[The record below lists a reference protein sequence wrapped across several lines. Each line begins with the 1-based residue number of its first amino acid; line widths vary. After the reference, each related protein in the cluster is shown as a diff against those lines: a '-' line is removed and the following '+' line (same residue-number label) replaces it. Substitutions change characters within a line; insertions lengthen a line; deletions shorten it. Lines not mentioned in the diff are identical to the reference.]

1 VYISSTAKNSI
12 QKETPSNPVARLDKK
27 LATGEVPEDLYILPG
42 ERPEVVEGKPE
53 GYGLPVNF
61 RSGAVKEART
71 RARISTAVLAPL
83 MATPGALLGTM
94 AFPNAPL
101 VGAAVGAGIGVAMA
115 LDSASEFTGSVKIS
129 DGGEQSRRTWY
140 GEPENFERTPAELR
154 TIFHSTGVLGD
165 RVDMVP
171 FDLKGVADVQLLNRL
186 DEQRESLKSLAGQRR
201 LLGDL
206 RGKTRYG
213 KPALQLLEANQAKEL
228 LGRGRSVHLID
239 VLDLQKVEH
248 RLDTEANSGI
258 HHKKSLKSYRYT
270 QDRIEYRLREISRP
284 EDLSTVEDGRGLP
297 DSMLGVPSGEQT
309 FSQTVYQK
317 QESAGRTI
325 GDKKDQSF
333 QQLKEV
339 LTESGKS
346 VNAGH
351 QLGSAVGRMVHPS
364 TRGYTITGA
373 VLGMVAGAAIGGVE
387 PAVGLTLGGFAG
399 HFVGRQAVAR
409 TSEGTEM
416 SSVGRK
422 LVTGLGTAAGLGI
435 GILAAS
441 ADPRS
446 AVVACGT
453 IGLLGGMS
461 TGVLIGRGKGE
472 LGKNIAMT
480 GACVGGLAGVGLAA
494 LGGGPVASVIVG
506 ALGAAAGGVFG
517 AVATRGK

>member
-1 VYISSTAKNSI
+1 MYISSTVKTPIKI
-12 QKETPSNPVARLDKK
+12 QSPATPVARLEEQ
-27 LATGEVPEDLYILPG
+27 LAAGEVPEDLYILPG
-42 ERPEVVEGKPE
+42 ERPEVVEGQPE
-53 GYGLPVNF
+53 GFGLPVNF

-71 RARISTAVLAPL
+71 RARVSTAVLAPL

-94 AFPNAPL
+94 AFPGAPL

-115 LDSASEFTGSVKIS
+115 LDSAREFKGSVKIS

-140 GEPENFERTPAELR
+140 GEPENFERSPAELR

-165 RVDMVP
+165 RVEMVP
-171 FDLKGVADVQLLNRL
+171 FELQGEPDARLLNRL
-186 DEQRESLKSLAGQRR
+186 GEHRESLKSLAGQRR

-206 RGKTRYG
+206 GGKTRYG

-228 LGRGRSVHLID
+228 LGRGRSVHLVD
-239 VLDLQKVEH
+239 VVDLQRVEH

-270 QDRIEYRLREISRP
+270 EDQIEYRLREISKP
-284 EDLSTVEDGRGLP
+284 EDLSAIEDGRGLP
-297 DSMLGVPSGEQT
+297 DSMLGVPSGERK

-325 GDKKDQSF
+325 GDKKDHSF

-339 LTESGKS
+339 LTGSGKS
-346 VNAGH
+346 VNAGN
-351 QLGSAVGRMVHPS
+351 QLGSAVSRMVHPS

-373 VLGMVAGAAIGGVE
+373 VLGTVAAAAIGGVE

-416 SSVGRK
+416 GSIGRK
-422 LVTGLGTAAGLGI
+422 LVTGLGTVAGLGI
-435 GILAAS
+435 GVLAAS
-441 ADPRS
+441 ADPQS

-461 TGVLIGRGKGE
+461 AGVLIGRGRGE

-480 GACVGGLAGVGLAA
+480 GACVGGFAGVGLAA